1 MCKFEKEVAELA
13 SKLTKLV
20 DDLCEKIKQLPDND
34 KIHPILNEAGVR
46 MFVIRRRDLTDSWD
60 PKYYHFIWQYEALAD
75 LFKRIEPENIIKYW
89 DGIKNR
95 GAIRVR
101 TPWDWEASYLIRL
114 HPEVIKNVDQIL
126 EED

>member
-1 MCKFEKEVAELA
+1 MCRFEKEVSELS

-34 KIHPILNEAGVR
+34 KIHPIPNEAGVR
-46 MFVIRRRDLTDSWD
+46 MFVIRRRDLKDSWD
-60 PKYYHFIWQYEALAD
+60 PKYYHFIWQYEALVD
-75 LFKRIEPENIIKYW
+75 LFKCVGPENIINRWKAT
-89 DGIKNR
+89 KER
-95 GAIRVR
+95 GAIKLR
-101 TPWDWEASYLIRL
+101 TPDGWYHLIRL